1 VYATP
6 PVPAFARD
14 AGIQPRFIAARPAS
28 SRANA
33 GISRRSRRALPAG
46 SGALLANRCV
56 MSRQCAWS
64 VAAFAILLCPAAAAS
79 QELEPGAYWP
89 LPRGLNVATAV
100 NSYNWGD
107 VTFEATAPI
116 DEASSKIN
124 TTALSFTRAFNLAGR
139 SANVGLA
146 FPIVAGHIE
155 GLYLGSPAEA
165 ERFGLGDPRVRLAM
179 NVYGA
184 PSMTPQQFGAYQL
197 RTIVGV
203 SLTTVMPLGEYDSSK
218 LINVGLHRWSFKP
231 EIGVAHGVGRWV
243 VEVMAA
249 VWFFTGND
257 EFLGTRLRE
266 QEPIVA
272 TQLHLTYRFSRSMW
286 LAGNANFFRGGRT
299 TIDGNQSIDFQNN
312 SRIGVTLS
320 KAFDRH
326 QSIRVAVSTG
336 AYTTI
341 GNSFTQVAVGY
352 NYAWVK

>member
-1 VYATP
+1 
-6 PVPAFARD
+6 
-14 AGIQPRFIAARPAS
+14 
-28 SRANA
+28 
-33 GISRRSRRALPAG
+33 
-46 SGALLANRCV
+46 

-64 VAAFAILLCPAAAAS
+64 VAAFALLLCPAAAAS

-116 DEASSKIN
+116 DEASSRIN

-146 FPIVAGHIE
+146 LPIVAGHIE

-165 ERFGLGDPRVRLAM
+165 GRFGLGDPRVRLAM

-243 VEVMAA
+243 VEAMAG
-249 VWFFTGND
+249 VWFFTDND

-266 QEPIVA
+266 QAPIVA

-312 SRIGVTLS
+312 SRIGATLS